1 VKTVAESNSSSFD
14 VIRNAVDIVDVIS
27 EYVRLQP
34 AGKNYKGLCPF
45 HQEKTPSFTVS
56 KERQFFHCFG
66 CGERGNVFQFV
77 QKIKNVSFLDAV
89 KQLADRY
96 NLPFERKDGYGPSSD
111 FERLAGANAAA
122 LDFYKLSLTNLEAG
136 RPALQYL
143 KQRDLTLDLIRYFQ
157 IGFAPDRPDALY
169 QAVKAV
175 TNEFDL
181 IELGLIRKTET
192 AYSDVFRN
200 RIMFPIT
207 NEAGRIVGFSGR
219 IYQESNRPEP
229 KYVNTAQTKLFVK
242 GEILYNLSNV
252 LTAIRQKG
260 RVFLYEGFM
269 DVIAS
274 HRAGISEAVASMGTA
289 LTPSQ
294 ARLIR
299 KYTEKVVLCYDG
311 DRAGFEA
318 MNKAIHLLEEAQL
331 EVSLLLLP
339 EGLDPDEYLKKYGV
353 DRLRTIL
360 EDTQIDPWEFRYQYL
375 KRKADLTKSGSIE
388 RFKTAF
394 FRELHRMASDTI
406 TSFYLR
412 KMAADLVVDPESV
425 ASDFRHMQ
433 LSEAIE
439 MRRRGDKLER
449 EKQNVLIPSKF
460 GRAEKTAL
468 NYFLE
473 SFLFREI
480 LLREFSVSFCH
491 ESLHLQAVY
500 AAMELIER
508 KQDDRL
514 RENVIKTF
522 SKQDQSALQ
531 SRMLPQDY
539 EYTMQELDDIIFTL
553 KERAVDMKL
562 KAIADELAQLDP
574 ITHKQL
580 YLEKQQ
586 ERILLRK
593 RKEELI
599 QWKNR
604 KSSTNS

>member
-1 VKTVAESNSSSFD
+1 MAESNASSFD
-14 VIRNAVDIVDVIS
+14 VIRNAVDIVDVVS

-96 NLPFERKDGYGPSSD
+96 NIPFERKDGYGPSSD
-111 FERLAGANAAA
+111 FERLATANAAA
-122 LDFYKLSLTNLEAG
+122 LDFFKLSLTNLEAG
-136 RPALQYL
+136 RPALDYL
-143 KQRDLTLDLIRYFQ
+143 KQRGLTLDLIRYFQ

-169 QAVKAV
+169 QAVKAT

-192 AYSDVFRN
+192 SYHDVFRN
-200 RIMFPIT
+200 RVMFPIT
-207 NEAGRIVGFSGR
+207 NEAGRVVGFSGR
-219 IYQESNRPEP
+219 IYQESSRPEP

-252 LTAIRQKG
+252 LTAIRQQG

-274 HRAGISEAVASMGTA
+274 HRAGIFEAVASMGTA

-299 KYTEKVVLCYDG
+299 KYTQKVVLCYDG

-339 EGLDPDEYLKKYGV
+339 EGLDPDEYLKKYGT
-353 DRLRTIL
+353 DSLRSIL
-360 EDTQIDPWEFRYQYL
+360 ENTQIDPWEFRYQYL
-375 KRKADLTKSGSIE
+375 KRQADLTKTGSIE

-394 FRELHRMASDTI
+394 FRELQRMASDTI
-406 TSFYLR
+406 ASLYLR
-412 KMAADLVVDPESV
+412 KMAVDLSVDPESV
-425 ASDFRHMQ
+425 TSDFRHMQ

-439 MRRRGDKLER
+439 ARRRGDKLER
-449 EKQNVLIPSKF
+449 EKQNILIPKSD
-460 GRAEKTAL
+460 GSAETIAL

-473 SFLFREI
+473 SFVYREI
-480 LLREFSVSFCH
+480 LLREFSVTFC
-491 ESLHLQAVY
+491 LDPLNLQVVY
-500 AAMELIER
+500 AAMEQIER
-508 KQDDRL
+508 KQDDHL
-514 RENVIKTF
+514 RPNVIKTF
-522 SKQDQSALQ
+522 SKHDQGAIHN
-531 SRMLPQDY
+531 RMLPQDH
-539 EYTMQELDDIIFTL
+539 EYSMQELDDIIFTL
-553 KERAVDMKL
+553 KKRSVQRQIE
-562 KAIADELAQLDP
+562 AIDAELALLNP
-574 ITHKQL
+574 TTHKQL

-586 ERILLRK
+586 ERIQLRK